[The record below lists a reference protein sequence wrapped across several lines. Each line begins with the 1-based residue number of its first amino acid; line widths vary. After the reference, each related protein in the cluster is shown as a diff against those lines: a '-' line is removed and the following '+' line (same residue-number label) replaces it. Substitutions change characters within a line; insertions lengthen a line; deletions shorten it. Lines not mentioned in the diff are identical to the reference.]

1 MCCRKCVFGKHG
13 VAATGDSTCGVG
25 LGLGAAFRFRV
36 LAVALVVRFLGAAFP
51 LAAFT
56 LGVACL
62 AAVLV
67 FLAALVAAFAFGA
80 AFRLAVAFCFTAAR
94 FFAVAGFFAVALD
107 AGRLVRVVV
116 DLALARL
123 AAPAVADRDSRA
135 DFRGAGV
142 SAGVVLARARLL
154 RRSVAPPR
162 SDSVGRSLLAEA
174 EALPSALAEL
184 VAATEGVWPPLPAAS
199 WCGVV
204 VTRGGA
210 EDDVSRFSGC
220 GLRAPASLS
229 PGPLPSPFPRG

>member
-51 LAAFT
+51 LVAFT

-67 FLAALVAAFAFGA
+67 FLAALVAGFAFGA
-80 AFRLAVAFCFTAAR
+80 ALRLAVAFCFTAAR
-94 FFAVAGFFAVALD
+94 FFAMAGFLGLD

-135 DFRGAGV
+135 DLRGAGV

-184 VAATEGVWPPLPAAS
+184 VARAAGVWPPLIAAS

-229 PGPLPSPFPRG
+229 PGPLPSPLRRG